1 MKEKFVHSDQHYDS
15 NMSDVFFKVLNIK
28 KPYYFLNVGSRLN
41 EEKTGKINN
50 KRIKKIILKEKPNNI
65 LIYGYPYTILTG
77 AIIG

>member
-1 MKEKFVHSDQHYDS
+1 
-15 NMSDVFFKVLNIK
+15 MSDVFFKVLNIK